1 MANGDTDNTRNDEF
15 TRIFDEYRAKI
26 DEITRKTEFNLQQNG
41 VATEKTDTETAHYP
55 ETEDHTETAEIEHT
69 EEPQPEKEYNTERK
83 KPVVIISDVQSE
95 KVIKEAKREAQRI
108 IIEAE
113 ERVKK
118 EAKKKTQA
126 QVDKIIERA
135 RKEAEDTVARSK
147 QEAEK
152 ERNEIIATSKRDAEK
167 LLEDL
172 TEKYRQE
179 TQAQFSR
186 VITEAR
192 EKATSLISDVVESS
206 TEISQLVTEIVNR
219 TRNTIQE
226 FENRLQAETGDLTM
240 AISEIQQKLEQVT
253 MTAQKEEK
261 PEIEPVNKNKIP
273 VDSPALSV
281 RFLGEKFNGRN
292 GSNPL
297 YSGQVEMRSISSSFD
312 YQYLKA
318 LKKHLVR
325 NHSIKYLQEC
335 ASEKE
340 TSIVFDLKEPLPIID
355 ILHTVPLVDE
365 VRTEADE
372 VCVIFKNPPE

>member
-1 MANGDTDNTRNDEF
+1 MANADTDSNTKNDEF

-26 DEITRKTEFNLQQNG
+26 DEITRKTELNLQQDG
-41 VATEKTDTETAHYP
+41 VATEKTDAETENNP
-55 ETEDHTETAEIEHT
+55 ETEDHPETADIEYI
-69 EEPQPEKEYNTERK
+69 EEPQPEKEENTERK

-95 KVIKEAKREAQRI
+95 KIIKEAKREAQKI
-108 IIEAE
+108 INEAE
-113 ERVKK
+113 ETVRK
-118 EAKKKTQA
+118 EAKKKTQS
-126 QVDKIIERA
+126 QVDKTIERA
-135 RKEAEDTVARSK
+135 KKEAEDTVARSK

-152 ERNEIIATSKRDAEK
+152 ERNEIIAASKRDAEK

-192 EKATSLISDVVESS
+192 EKATILISDVIESS

-253 MTAQKEEK
+253 MTAQKEEE

-273 VDSPALSV
+273 VDSPALAV
-281 RFLGEKFNGRN
+281 RFLGEKFNGRK

-318 LKKHLVR
+318 LKKHLVSFLSFH
-325 NHSIKYLQEC
+325 N
-335 ASEKE
+335 
-340 TSIVFDLKEPLPIID
+340 
-355 ILHTVPLVDE
+355 
-365 VRTEADE
+365 
-372 VCVIFKNPPE
+372 